1 MTPQWISDVI
11 AVAPWLGA
19 FCFAGFIIWKV
30 APTLRKW
37 GRFFDRVAGVPADPK
52 TGQKEIPGLFERMD
66 RQDEALAN
74 QDKALEVIRH
84 ELFPNSGKS
93 LRDAVDKQHKQLE
106 DHIAACPPQQTTIN
120 VNPPGGTP

>member
-1 MTPQWISDVI
+1 MAHDMTPQWITDII

-30 APTLRKW
+30 GPVLRKW
-37 GRFFDRVAGVPADPK
+37 GRFLDRINGVPEDK
-52 TGQKEIPGLFERMD
+52 KSGQKEIPGLFERMD
-66 RQDEALAN
+66 RQDEL
-74 QDKALEVIRH
+74 LETIRH

-106 DHIAACPPQQTTIN
+106 DHLAQCPPPTTTIN